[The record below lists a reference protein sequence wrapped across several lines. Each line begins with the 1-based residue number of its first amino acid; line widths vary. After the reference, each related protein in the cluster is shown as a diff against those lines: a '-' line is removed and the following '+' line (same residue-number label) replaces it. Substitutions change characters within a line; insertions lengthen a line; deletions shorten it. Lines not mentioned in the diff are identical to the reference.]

1 MLELLGLITG
11 GIFRLLPEELKI
23 LSVRSDAD
31 HEYRMTELQLK
42 VDQARAAQA
51 IDLVDAQGAAA
62 ADAAELGACGPRH
75 GAARRWPPV
84 CAGWMRCSVHKA
96 VLVAVGLQHARPVRL
111 TDPPLSREAAERRL
125 LGYILQ
131 VDLPSTQALC
141 PGLQGRALAAITDFA
156 FNLGL
161 TRLKASTLRRRLLA
175 GDLDWRG
182 LRRNVRVTPAQS
194 TLRNTTEHSEKPR
207 ESTL

>member
-1 MLELLGLITG
+1 
-11 GIFRLLPEELKI
+11 
-23 LSVRSDAD
+23 VCW
-31 HEYRMTELQLK
+31 
-42 VDQARAAQA
+42 
-51 IDLVDAQGAAA
+51 VDA
-62 ADAAELGACGPRH
+62 LSSTVR
-75 GAARRWPPV
+75 PV
-84 CAGWMRCSVHKA
+84 LTYWLCLVLSSVHKA
-96 VLVAVGLQHARPVRL
+96 VLVAVLVAVGLQDGRPVRL
-111 TDPPLSREAAERRL
+111 TDPPLSREAAKRRL
-125 LGYILQ
+125 LGHILQ

-182 LRRNVRVTPAQS
+182 LRRNVRVTPVQS